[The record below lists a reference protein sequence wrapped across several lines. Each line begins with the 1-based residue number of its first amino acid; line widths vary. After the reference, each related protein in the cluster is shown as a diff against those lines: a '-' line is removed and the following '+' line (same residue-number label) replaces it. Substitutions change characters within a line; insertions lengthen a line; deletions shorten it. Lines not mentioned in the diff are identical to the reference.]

1 MYIYIKPCYMP
12 FKAVFIYD
20 RIHLYR
26 NRGAMVTYMNRETV
40 NTGCGSTWMTA
51 YRAVVICAWRI
62 KN

>member
-1 MYIYIKPCYMP
+1 MP

-40 NTGCGSTWMTA
+40 NTGCGST
-51 YRAVVICAWRI
+51 CQLE
-62 KN
+62 